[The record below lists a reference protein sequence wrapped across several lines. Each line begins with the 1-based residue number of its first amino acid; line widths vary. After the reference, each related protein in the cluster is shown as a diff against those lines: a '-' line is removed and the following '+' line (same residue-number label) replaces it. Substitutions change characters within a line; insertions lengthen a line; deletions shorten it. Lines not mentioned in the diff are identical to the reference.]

1 MAIQLKKGF
10 VLRKI
15 GVQYMAVPYGSM
27 TNEVKGM
34 VSLTESGY
42 LLWQAIE
49 KGTDT
54 VEALADVLMA
64 EYDVER
70 DVAVRDV
77 NDFVD
82 YLAKLGAVT
91 V

>member
-42 LLWQAIE
+42 LPWQAIE

-82 YLAKLGAVT
+82 YLAQLGAVT